1 MHRLPTLSVMAEA
14 APVDETRIARLY
26 LAARVILDRPDR
38 HTPLERQWAK
48 EVFDLTVAL
57 QESRQEIARLRGES
71 PDPDPP

>member
-1 MHRLPTLSVMAEA
+1 MAEA